1 MAISLFFRQTNI
13 LMLLLI
19 ISLFLIYEHTSHFS
33 PKVFAQNTNQTSANQ
48 RPAGPPDQGLSVGQR
63 AVSTNETC
71 DLKTSSKLHG
81 LPQQTEGPYF
91 VDGMP
96 NRSDIIMD
104 TSGLTQK
111 GVNLSLTIHV
121 YGIDNWLCVPV
132 QGAKVDIWH
141 ANSTGVYSAVGEMG
155 TSGTDFLRGNQ
166 VTDDEG
172 KVKFTTI
179 YPGWYPGR
187 AIHIHD
193 KVRLVNES
201 QQVLEWTSQIYFN
214 DSLNEEIHRIAPYS
228 NHGFPKTTN
237 EQDMIFTGPSTDDLL
252 KSDSGKSLL
261 MNVTKQGQ
269 NTYAGSINIVL
280 NIK

>member
-1 MAISLFFRQTNI
+1 M
-13 LMLLLI
+13 
-19 ISLFLIYEHTSHFS
+19 YEHTSHFS

-48 RPAGPPDQGLSVGQR
+48 RPAEPPVFQGLSVAQR

-96 NRSDIIMD
+96 NRSDIRMD
-104 TSGLTQK
+104 TSGLVQN
-111 GVNLSLTIHV
+111 GVKLTLTIHV
-121 YGIDNWLCVPV
+121 YGIDNGLCVPIK
-132 QGAKVDIWH
+132 GAKVDIWH
-141 ANSTGVYSAVGEMG
+141 ACSTGVYSAVGEMG

-166 VTDDEG
+166 ITDDEG
-172 KVKFTTI
+172 KVKVTTN

-187 AIHIHD
+187 TIHIHD

-201 QQVLEWTSQIYFN
+201 QKDLEWTSQIYFN
-214 DSLNEEIHRIAPYS
+214 DSLNEDIHRIAPYN
-228 NHGFPKTTN
+228 NHGIPQTTN
-237 EQDMIFTGPSTDDLL
+237 EQDMIFKGPSTDDLF
-252 KSDSGKSLL
+252 KSDSGKPLL
-261 MNVTKQGQ
+261 MNVTNEGQ

-280 NIK
+280 SIK